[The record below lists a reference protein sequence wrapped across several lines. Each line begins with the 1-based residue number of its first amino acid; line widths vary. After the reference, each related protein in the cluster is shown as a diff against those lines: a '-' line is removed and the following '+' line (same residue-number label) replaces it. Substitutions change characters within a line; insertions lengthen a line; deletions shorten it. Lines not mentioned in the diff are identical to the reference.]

1 IDGLVVAALGVHFAE
16 STELKENFMVDEG
29 SRGCS
34 SLIRRILLYVV
45 ENPDAKDT
53 LDGISEFWL
62 PQESVRY
69 GKNKVREV
77 LEFLVETKGWLT
89 KNKAGAS
96 VILYGLN
103 KARLNEIK
111 NFLNQRGEDD

>member
-1 IDGLVVAALGVHFAE
+1 MEG
-16 STELKENFMVDEG
+16 EG

-34 SLIRRILLYVV
+34 SLIHRILLYVL

-62 PQESVRY
+62 PHGRVRY

-103 KARLNEIK
+103 KERLNEIK
-111 NFLNQRGEDD
+111 SFLNQRGEND